1 MKLNSPK
8 FRSNFKR
15 VIFLT
20 AGWLA
25 AAVYII
31 IIQYSQSGRKF
42 LDKNFAEVLILTI
55 IEVIIT
61 GLVLACFE
69 VFYFTDRFKNRSF
82 SSAVIV
88 KSLFYTSVLI
98 LLVFIISFLESI
110 IQESYSSDFF
120 KNIIPSLIILLFTW
134 GPVFLLSI
142 FILQVSDKYGQGVLL
157 RFITGKYHS
166 PKEETRIF
174 MFLDLKSS
182 TSIAE
187 ALGNIKYYELLND
200 FFYDVTDAIINAK
213 GEIYQYVGD
222 EVIISWNTE
231 NGIENLNCLNCFY
244 NIQYTVKNLSQKY
257 ESKYGLVPSF
267 KAGIHYGVVTVG
279 EIGVLK
285 REIVYSGDVLNTT
298 ARIQELCNK
307 YNEKFIIS
315 QDLLDLLKADG
326 EYISKEI
333 GVINLRGRAAPVM
346 LFSVKKVY

>member
-1 MKLNSPK
+1 MKIDSPK
-8 FRSNFKR
+8 FRSKIKR
-15 VIFLT
+15 VFFLT

-42 LDKNFAEVLILTI
+42 LDQNFAEVLVLTI

-69 VFYFTDRFKNRSF
+69 VFYFTDRFKYRSF

-88 KSLFYTSVLI
+88 KSIFYSTVLI
-98 LLVFIISFLESI
+98 LLVFTISFLESV

-120 KNIIPSLIILLFTW
+120 KNIIPSLLLLLFTW

-142 FILQVSDKYGQGVLL
+142 FILQVSDKFGQGVLL
-157 RFITGKYHS
+157 KFITGKYHS

-187 ALGNIKYYELLND
+187 ALGNIKFYELLND
-200 FFYDVTDAIINAK
+200 FFYDVTDAIIEAK

-222 EVIISWNTE
+222 EIIISWNTK
-231 NGIENLNCLNCFY
+231 NGIENLNCLNCFF
-244 NIQYTVKNLSQKY
+244 NIQNAVKNLSGKY

-267 KAGIHYGVVTVG
+267 KAGIHYGEVTVG

-315 QDLLDLLKADG
+315 KDLLDLLNTSK
-326 EYISKEI
+326 EYTFKEI
-333 GVINLRGRAAPVM
+333 GSINLRGRAAPVI
-346 LFSVKKVY
+346 LYSVRAE